1 MEWNQAS
8 PTGTANSRNVPVAQ
22 PPEEEGLLSLC
33 GESPCA
39 APTRTIPG
47 DISRPVP
54 AAPFEPAAPAGQ
66 TAAAAET
73 PTAALRLLHA
83 AAAAG
88 AVQVLIGPRPAAS
101 GLSFGNAAG
110 PFRLPCGPHT
120 ITLRPAGW
128 GAGPAARE
136 TVDLAAG
143 EAATLA
149 IVRARGGLALVRV
162 DDLPQGRAPRDCG
175 CLRAVNLV
183 RGAPAL
189 DVVLSGGPGIF
200 SGVGCGQATPWRRA
214 RPKTYECCAAQAGP
228 DGPQPLASFCVDAR
242 AGAAATVYLLGDWA
256 GGRSIQARVV
266 VDG

>member
-39 APTRTIPG
+39 APTQAIPG
-47 DISRPVP
+47 GISRPAP

-66 TAAAAET
+66 TAPAAV
-73 PTAALRLLHA
+73 RLLHA
-83 AAAAG
+83 AADEG

-101 GLSFGNAAG
+101 GLSFGNATG
-110 PFRLPCGPHT
+110 PLRLPCGAHT
-120 ITLRPAGW
+120 ITLRCAVR
-128 GAGPAARE
+128 GAPLLRE

-149 IVRARGGLALVRV
+149 IVRAGGGLALVRV
-162 DDLPQGRAPRDCG
+162 DDLPPDRAPRDCG

-189 DVVLSGGPGIF
+189 DVVLSGGQGIF
-200 SGVGCGQATPWRRA
+200 SGVRCAQATPWRRA

-242 AGAAATVYLLGDWA
+242 AGAVSTVYLLGDWT
-256 GGRSIQARVV
+256 GGRNIQARVV

>member
-8 PTGTANSRNVPVAQ
+8 PTGTANSRNVIVAQ

-39 APTRTIPG
+39 APTQAIPHG
-47 DISRPVP
+47 ISRPAP
-54 AAPFEPAAPAGQ
+54 AVPFEPAAPAGQ
-66 TAAAAET
+66 TAADSET
-73 PTAALRLLHA
+73 ATVRLLHA
-83 AAAAG
+83 AADEG

-101 GLSFGNAAG
+101 GLSFGNATG
-110 PFRLPCGPHT
+110 GFRLPCGPHT
-120 ITLRPAGW
+120 ITLRPAGR
-128 GAGPAARE
+128 GAGPVLRE

-143 EAATLA
+143 VAATLA
-149 IVRARGGLALVRV
+149 IVRAGGGLALVRV
-162 DDLPQGRAPRDCG
+162 DDLPPGRAPRDCG

-189 DVVLSGGPGIF
+189 DVVLSGGPCIF
-200 SGVGCGQATPWRRA
+200 SGVGCAQATPWRRA

-228 DGPQPLASFCVDAR
+228 DGPRPLASFCVDAR
-242 AGAAATVYLLGDWA
+242 AGAAATIYLLGDWT

-266 VDG
+266 ADG